1 MTDKKRREEDGDEL
15 VALISVQGEMNA
27 QVLVGVL
34 QSENIEV
41 MLKSPQAFAALPFSV
56 DGMGEVRLMVR
67 RRDLHRARLVL
78 EEYRAAG
85 ADPMTVKM
93 LVDWDPPG
101 EPS

>member
-34 QSENIEV
+34 QSV